1 MSSRRDPG
9 RCIDGHCGDIRR
21 PAATRLAARG
31 PSLHSGRSI
40 IAWTH
45 VPGYQRPVNY
55 PTPASQSPSYRTHAG
70 VRAAPCL
77 TPTWCRAAT
86 THAPATAGSTPIT
99 NRAKSQPRTVRPP
112 TRIAFPTP
120 LRPPPTPIQITVQE
134 TPK

>member
-86 THAPATAGSTPIT
+86 THTPATAGSTPT
-99 NRAKSQPRTVRPP
+99 ANRAKYLARDPSP
-112 TRIAFPTP
+112 TATYRIPDTP
-120 LRPPPTPIQITVQE
+120 ASATDPVKDTVQE